1 MAGLRRA
8 VHDKAGRHARANRYG
23 PVHLESVDVGLG
35 SLLPNNP
42 LVIEGYAANGMP
54 DRRFLASRQ
63 RAVEVRQYLE
73 SHFHLNPK
81 LVGVMPMADQP
92 PRGAGKKMWDGI
104 CLVLVVSK

>member
-1 MAGLRRA
+1 MSDL
-8 VHDKAGRHARANRYG
+8 VPY
-23 PVHLESVDVGLG
+23 
-35 SLLPNNP
+35 LPNNP
-42 LVIEGYAANGMP
+42 LVIEGYAATGMP
-54 DRRFLASRQ
+54 DRRYLASRQ

-81 LVGVMPMADQP
+81 LVGVMPLADQP